1 MISQIKAWIGFL
13 TKNSAAMFF
22 ASTIDC
28 YFGFGVASLTYLV
41 CCLFKPFVIIFA
53 FIWLY
58 ICGWTAYSNA
68 IFPHHHD
75 PYPDHSLWLVRGK
88 WISIITIYGLELV
101 IIDILVGLFNVCVNL
116 WLAKLTR
123 HKLATYSDDFYVKYQ
138 IVLII
143 PLLQLVSQIIFM
155 CLDEELNPNSLEPI
169 ILSAMLSPFLT
180 VWRLLLVEYESYD
193 QTMKILTSVLIF
205 FHLICKSFGFMFLL
219 CKILHAFWL
228 SLSSSLNYDR
238 STRRRIDNHER
249 QNRQRNLLY
258 REVSHSPANENKKK
272 LIKRN
277 GSDATKHELLGMPNL
292 NQENDD
298 NKPEHHISA
307 NTESGEQVE
316 PKEKESI
323 ISVIKQI
330 QSEQIIQQ
338 KKSESELKEGLKKFL
353 HSQLDGKFEN
363 LELELKRSQLQQFAD
378 TKNQQKLFLQQMQN
392 NSKKK
397 EALNSKIDEIK
408 EDSKQN
414 FDHQNKRT
422 DKQYEGLKKQC
433 NEMKTTITNQTSQIG
448 ILHNLVLELK
458 NSDGQLDAANA
469 QGPQLENGDEKDSR
483 ECPICYD
490 KIYNVALRN
499 CGHLLCED
507 CAAKLVTENKKCPTC
522 DKVIIGTLK
531 LYFP

>member
-1 MISQIKAWIGFL
+1 MISHIKAWIGFL

-53 FIWLY
+53 FVWLY

-88 WISIITIYGLELV
+88 WISIVTIYGLELV
-101 IIDILVGLFNVCVNL
+101 IIDILIGLVNVCVNL

-143 PLLQLVSQIIFM
+143 PFLQLVSQIMFM
-155 CLDEELNPNSLEPI
+155 CLDKELNPDRLEPI
-169 ILSAMLSPFLT
+169 ILSMLSPFLT
-180 VWRLLLVEYESYD
+180 VWRLLLVEYELYD
-193 QTMKILTSVLIF
+193 QMMKILTY
-205 FHLICKSFGFMFLL
+205 FHLICKSFGFMLLL
-219 CKILHAFWL
+219 CKILHAFWS

-238 STRRRIDNHER
+238 RARRRIDNHER
-249 QNRQRNLLY
+249 QNRQRTLLS
-258 REVSHSPANENKKK
+258 REVSHSPADENKKK
-272 LIKRN
+272 MIKRN
-277 GSDATKHELLGMPNL
+277 GSDATKHELHVIHNL
-292 NQENDD
+292 NQENND

-307 NTESGEQVE
+307 NAESGEQVE
-316 PKEKESI
+316 TI

-330 QSEQIIQQ
+330 QSEKLNQQ

-353 HSQLDGKFEN
+353 YSQLDGKLEN

-378 TKNQQKLFLQQMQN
+378 MKNQQRLFLQQMQN
-392 NSKKK
+392 NTKKK
-397 EALNSKIDEIK
+397 EALNSMFDEIK
-408 EDSKQN
+408 EDSKRK

-433 NEMKTTITNQTSQIG
+433 EEMKTTITNQTSQIG

-458 NSDGQLDAANA
+458 NSDGELDAANA
-469 QGPQLENGDEKDSR
+469 QGPQLENIDETLYRR

-490 KIYNVALRN
+490 KVYNVSLRN

-531 LYFP
+531 IYFP